1 MKKKDVNTLKG
12 TLKELMLPAPVSG
25 GFKMDGYWVWCGS
38 VIHGEDNKYHMFA
51 SRWEKDVPMHPGWL
65 IKSEIERATHK
76 SVTSY
81 TQIVYKLNNPFCK
94 YSLSNG
100 YSQCFAK

>member
-1 MKKKDVNTLKG
+1 MVRVSLKDLAKPSKINGLQV
-12 TLKELMLPAPVSG
+12 
-25 GFKMDGYWVWCGS
+25 
-38 VIHGEDNKYHMFA
+38 A
-51 SRWEKDVPMHPGWL
+51 SKVL
-65 IKSEIERATHK
+65 LSSKSEIERATHK